1 MMESYKNNFLKE
13 LINQTFGDKYF
24 EDEDDEDREYD
35 DYDEDDEYETLDT
48 VMVVFLVCIIKGN
61 PIGIIQL

>member
-1 MMESYKNNFLKE
+1 MPKQYRV
-13 LINQTFGDKYF
+13 IIAGG
-24 EDEDDEDREYD
+24 REYD

-48 VMVVFLVCIIKGN
+48 VMVVFFVCIIKGN